1 MLTDN
6 PILIGAA
13 QKNYDKFLVPTSL
26 VDAKKVVRHY
36 TKEEQADLDIK
47 TSVNKIGEINYGF
60 GAQGCAYKL
69 THWIAGT
76 PLESCHHNIRMKQV
90 EVWRLENG
98 MNWAISSEA
107 PNRGTFNDYPMGI
120 QGNVCQQE

>member
-47 TSVNKIGEINYGF
+47 TSVNKIGEIVNLSQELNTKLWDLLNSGCSFEDVEGLYCDLAKLDILSGIEINYRS
-60 GAQGCAYKL
+60 AHTATCAY
-69 THWIAGT
+69 I
-76 PLESCHHNIRMKQV
+76 
-90 EVWRLENG
+90 
-98 MNWAISSEA
+98 
-107 PNRGTFNDYPMGI
+107 
-120 QGNVCQQE
+120 

>member
-26 VDAKKVVRHY
+26 VDAKKVVRYY

-47 TSVNKIGEINYGF
+47 TSVNKIGEINCGL
-60 GAQGCAYKL
+60 GAQECAYKL
-69 THWIAGT
+69 TH
-76 PLESCHHNIRMKQV
+76 
-90 EVWRLENG
+90 
-98 MNWAISSEA
+98 
-107 PNRGTFNDYPMGI
+107 
-120 QGNVCQQE
+120 

>member
-1 MLTDN
+1 MVMLTDN

-47 TSVNKIGEINYGF
+47 TSVNKIGEINYSL
-60 GAQGCAYKL
+60 GAQECAYKL
-69 THWIAGT
+69 TH
-76 PLESCHHNIRMKQV
+76 
-90 EVWRLENG
+90 
-98 MNWAISSEA
+98 
-107 PNRGTFNDYPMGI
+107 
-120 QGNVCQQE
+120 